1 MFTGLVEEAGRVE
14 SVDRRGGY
22 QLLTIEAH
30 KVLEDLKHGDSI
42 AVNGVCLT
50 VTEMDKGRFS
60 VETLEVSLRKTSLG
74 TLKKGSRVNL
84 ERALM
89 AGSRMGGHVVQG
101 HVDGVGRI
109 LSVRRRDENIY
120 LEVLLPQEL
129 TRFCVA
135 GGSIAIEGISLT
147 IAELRGSRIILN
159 IIPTTWRDTVLS
171 DRRQGELVNIEVDIM
186 ARYVAGLIETQKQT
200 TGVQYE

>member
-129 TRFCVA
+129 TRFCVD

>member
-129 TRFCVA
+129 TRFCMD